1 MDEKYI
7 LHVTRR
13 YLQKEYQKKNK
24 YGATVCEYA
33 KNINFTKKQFDTFDM
48 WVDFSLKKN
57 ENFKRSTNQKK
68 LCNKNPDNKS
78 VDDFVV
84 LWLKFMCPIS
94 FLY

>member
-48 WVDFSLKKN
+48 WVDFSLKKKTKTSN
-57 ENFKRSTNQKK
+57 ALQTKRNFAIKIPIINQ
-68 LCNKNPDNKS
+68 LTI
-78 VDDFVV
+78 
-84 LWLKFMCPIS
+84 LW
-94 FLY
+94 YYG